1 VTLVAWS
8 LGAQVTAHYL
18 NQFGAQRVRGLNV
31 VAGATRLSPELLGPA
46 ALTYGSLLTS
56 PDLLIRSEAISNFLG
71 SCFVQK
77 PPEEAYRRLLVING
91 MVPRELQIGIQRTA
105 RDESDAAWRLAPK
118 LLASWGDQD
127 AHTVYEM
134 SRRLLDLHPSA
145 QLSVYQGIGHA
156 PFYEDA
162 TRFNKE
168 LASFINEA
176 GG

>member
-1 VTLVAWS
+1 
-8 LGAQVTAHYL
+8 
-18 NQFGAQRVRGLNV
+18 
-31 VAGATRLSPELLGPA
+31 
-46 ALTYGSLLTS
+46 
-56 PDLLIRSEAISNFLG
+56 
-71 SCFVQK
+71 
-77 PPEEAYRRLLVING
+77 
-91 MVPRELQIGIQRTA
+91 MVPRELHIGIQRTA

-118 LLASWGDQD
+118 LLASWGDED